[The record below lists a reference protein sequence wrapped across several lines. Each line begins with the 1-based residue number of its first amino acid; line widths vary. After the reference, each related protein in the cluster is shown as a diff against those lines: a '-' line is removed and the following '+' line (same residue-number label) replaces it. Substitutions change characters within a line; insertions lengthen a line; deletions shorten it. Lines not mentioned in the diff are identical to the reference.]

1 MLCLMFSCYSQFFK
15 ENQARIKSLTN
26 STLQDGEG
34 GQQAGT
40 GKVGNARDKA
50 RQKKARK
57 IKSACENFHS
67 VPMRG
72 WDEYLVKIY
81 SILSGD

>member
-1 MLCLMFSCYSQFFK
+1 MFSCYCQFFK
-15 ENQARIKSLTN
+15 ENQARNKSLKN
-26 STLQDGEG
+26 STLQDSEG
-34 GQQAGT
+34 GQHQQAGT
-40 GKVGNARDKA
+40 GREGNARDKA

-57 IKSACENFHS
+57 IKSACENFPS